1 VANPLMDRAQRRKW
15 RWVFF
20 YYPTHLAS
28 DS

>member
-1 VANPLMDRAQRRKW
+1 MDRAQRRKW